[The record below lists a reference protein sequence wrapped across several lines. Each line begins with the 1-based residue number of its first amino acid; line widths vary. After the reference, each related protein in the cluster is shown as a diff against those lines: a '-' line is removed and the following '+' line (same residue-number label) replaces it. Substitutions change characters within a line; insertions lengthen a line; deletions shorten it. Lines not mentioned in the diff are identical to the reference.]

1 MAADD
6 GATGDKAGVAAPAP
20 AATADAPAP
29 DEAKPARKTAARPR
43 RPRKTAASSDA

>member
-6 GATGDKAGVAAPAP
+6 GAAGDQAGAAASVSN
-20 AATADAPAP
+20 ATDAPAP
-29 DEAKPARKTAARPR
+29 DEAKSARKTAARPR